1 MESQAVDRIHRLGQT
16 KPVDI
21 IRFIIKDSI
30 EERILELQKRKA
42 ALADLTFSEKLSKQ
56 EILKR
61 RLEDLR
67 CLFRGSS
74 ELMRKGGAAA
84 CKSASDSS
92 ALATSQPTAVSK

>member
-1 MESQAVDRIHRLGQT
+1 
-16 KPVDI
+16 VDI

-74 ELMRKGGAAA
+74 ELMRKGPSKLPGVEANIESTAHTQTN
-84 CKSASDSS
+84 ASSH
-92 ALATSQPTAVSK
+92 